1 MIFIPLLRKKNP
13 ITCNMKKILV
23 AIAAMLITFGAS
35 AQNYKTEI
43 SVSYG
48 ALSNSQILSAVIF
61 AAGVE
66 NPEYVLQDA
75 KFIGPI
81 SADLYFRTNKYFSF
95 GLSGVYQHTTAKAGV
110 PNGAAENFEC
120 RYYTLM
126 PGMKLHWLRT
136 NGFNMYSKL
145 AVGATLASMVDAND
159 SGWFVNFQVS
169 PIGLEFGR
177 NFCVFA
183 EAGFGEQGIVLG
195 GIRIKL

>member
-61 AAGVE
+61 AAEAE
-66 NPEYVLQDA
+66 NAGMELEKA

-81 SADLYFRTNKYFSF
+81 SADLYFRTSKYFSF
-95 GLSGVYQHTTAKAGV
+95 GLSGVYQHTTAKYSV
-110 PNGAAENFEC
+110 PNGDNFEC
-120 RYYTLM
+120 RYFSLM

-145 AVGATLASMVDAND
+145 AVGPTFASNIDGERA
-159 SGWFVNFQVS
+159 WLLNFQVS
-169 PIGLEFGR
+169 PVGLEFGR
-177 NFCVFA
+177 RFCVFA

-195 GIRIKL
+195 GIRLKL

>member
-1 MIFIPLLRKKNP
+1 
-13 ITCNMKKILV
+13 MKKILV

-61 AAGVE
+61 AAEAE
-66 NPEYVLQDA
+66 NAGMELEKA

-81 SADLYFRTNKYFSF
+81 SADLYFRTSKYFSF
-95 GLSGVYQHTTAKAGV
+95 GLSGVYQHTTAKYSV
-110 PNGAAENFEC
+110 PNGDNFEC
-120 RYYTLM
+120 RYFSLM

-145 AVGATLASMVDAND
+145 AVGPTFASNIDGERA
-159 SGWFVNFQVS
+159 WLLNFQVS
-169 PIGLEFGR
+169 PVGLEFGR
-177 NFCVFA
+177 RFCVFA

-195 GIRIKL
+195 GIRLKL

>member
-43 SVSYG
+43 SVAYG
-48 ALSNSQILSAVIF
+48 AFSNAQIISAIALAYSDVGDPSF
-61 AAGVE
+61 E
-66 NPEYVLQDA
+66 FETF
-75 KFIGPI
+75 KFVGPI
-81 SADLYFRTNKYFSF
+81 SADLYFRTSRYFSF
-95 GLSGVYQHTTAKAGV
+95 GLSGVYQHNTGKV
-110 PNGAAENFEC
+110 SINKGASEDFNC
-120 RYYTLM
+120 RYITVM

-145 AVGATLASMVDAND
+145 AVGPTFSIAD
-159 SGWFVNFQVS
+159 SGESGWGLDWQIS

>member
-35 AQNYKTEI
+35 AQNYKAEV

-81 SADLYFRTNKYFSF
+81 SADLYFRTSKYFSF
-95 GLSGVYQHTTAKAGV
+95 GLSGVYQHTTAQYGV
-110 PNGAAENFEC
+110 PNGDNFEC
-120 RYYTLM
+120 RYFSLM

-145 AVGATLASMVDAND
+145 AVGPTFASNIDGERA
-159 SGWFVNFQVS
+159 WLLNFQVS
-169 PIGLEFGR
+169 PLGLEFGR
-177 NFCVFA
+177 RFCVFA

-195 GIRIKL
+195 GIRLKL